1 MRKMTAV
8 KVALAFVGLIVG
20 AGFATGQEMI
30 QYFTSFGAVGIYA
43 WRLIT
48 RGRRVTADLPED
60 AKPWT

>member
-30 QYFTSFGAVGIYA
+30 QYFTSFGAGSGA
-43 WRLIT
+43 R
-48 RGRRVTADLPED
+48 
-60 AKPWT
+60 